1 MRLGI
6 PISRPGQCHACR
18 VIIIFDRVEI
28 RRFRGTGRN
37 SISTAWADVNVLL
50 GANDVGKTSVLEAL
64 FLLTGFANPTV
75 PVRIQQWRRL
85 PIDRFEYFEALF
97 HQIDPDQPIEL
108 VAHSDGAIVRRTLRI
123 SAPYTE
129 LEVDPEAPA
138 SAGGGDGRSRTSAK
152 AAGPA
157 GGQSSSSLLSA
168 RRRLLRY
175 DVTLQPRDGDTASYS
190 ATLRRREDGFQVKQ
204 SAEPADEATISAR
217 YMTPA
222 VDYDGA
228 AIGDLIVRKEVGRL
242 VQFLK
247 EVNPRIRDVAASG
260 DLVYLDI
267 GLDRMVPLNLFGS
280 GMVRAASILSHCM
293 LANER
298 LLFLDELE
306 NGLHHAAVR
315 PLLEALLVL
324 SREQDMQVFVT
335 THSVAVLRSLLDVLG
350 CDGFASHR
358 STTHCYTLKRDRE
371 GRVRPYRYEHA
382 QFEHCVRHGIE
393 IR

>member
-1 MRLGI
+1 MPSHPHL
-6 PISRPGQCHACR
+6 
-18 VIIIFDRVEI
+18 DRVEI
-28 RRFRGTGRN
+28 RRFRGLSELDLDGLGRF
-37 SISTAWADVNVLL
+37 NVLL

-64 FLLTGFANPTV
+64 FLLTGFGNLSLPLH
-75 PVRIQQWRRL
+75 IQRWRSL
-85 PIDRFEYFEALF
+85 PIDRFEHFEALF

-108 VAHSDGAIVRRTLRI
+108 VAHSDGPFVRRTLQI

-129 LEVDPEAPA
+129 MELDPDAPA
-138 SAGGGDGRSRTSAK
+138 SAGGGNGGTRTSDSV
-152 AAGPA
+152 GPA
-157 GGQSSSSLLSA
+157 GGQSSSLVSG

-175 DVTLQPRDGDTASYS
+175 DVTLQPHDGEAASFS
-190 ATLRRREDGFQVKQ
+190 SMLRLQGDGFHVKQ
-204 SAEPADEATISAR
+204 TGEPAGEATISAR
-217 YMTPA
+217 YMTPR
-222 VDYDGA
+222 VGYDGT
-228 AIGDLIVRKEVGRL
+228 AIGDLIVRKEVARL

-247 EVNPRIRDVAASG
+247 VVNPRIRDVAASG

-280 GMVRAASILSHCM
+280 GMVRAASVLSHCM
-293 LANER
+293 LGNER

-315 PLLEALLVL
+315 PFLEALLVL
-324 SREQDMQVFVT
+324 SRDQDMQVFVT
-335 THSVAVLRSLLDVLG
+335 THSVAVLQSLLDVLG
-350 CDGFASHR
+350 CDDFASYR

>member
-1 MRLGI
+1 M
-6 PISRPGQCHACR
+6 PGHQHL
-18 VIIIFDRVEI
+18 DRVEI
-28 RRFRGTGRN
+28 RRFRGLSELDLDGLGRF
-37 SISTAWADVNVLL
+37 NVLL

-64 FLLTGFANPTV
+64 FLLTGSANLTV

-85 PIDRFEYFEALF
+85 PVDRFEHFEALF

-108 VAHSDGAIVRRTLRI
+108 VADSGGAIVRRTLRI

-129 LEVDPEAPA
+129 LEVDPEAPG
-138 SAGGGDGRSRTSAK
+138 SAGGGNGRSGASASV
-152 AAGPA
+152 GPA
-157 GGQSSSSLLSA
+157 GGQSSSLLSA
-168 RRRLLRY
+168 RRRFLRY
-175 DVTLQPRDGDTASYS
+175 DVTLQPREGDAVSYS
-190 ATLRRREDGFQVKQ
+190 AMLHRRADGFQVKQ
-204 SAEPADEATISAR
+204 SAEPAEEATIAAR
-217 YMTPA
+217 YMTPG

-247 EVNPRIRDVAASG
+247 EVNPRVRSVAASG

-280 GMVRAASILSHCM
+280 GMVRAASVLSHCM

-315 PLLEALLVL
+315 PLLQALLVL
-324 SREQDMQVFVT
+324 SHEQDMQVFVT
-335 THSVAVLRSLLDVLG
+335 THSVAVLQSLLDVLG
-350 CDGFASHR
+350 CDGFAPHR

-371 GRVRPYRYEHA
+371 GRVRPYRYKYA

>member
-1 MRLGI
+1 MPSHHHL
-6 PISRPGQCHACR
+6 
-18 VIIIFDRVEI
+18 DRVEI
-28 RRFRGTGRN
+28 RRFRGLSQLDLDGLGRF
-37 SISTAWADVNVLL
+37 NVLL

-64 FLLTGFANPTV
+64 FLLTGFANLTV

-85 PIDRFEYFEALF
+85 PIDRFEHFEALF

-108 VAHSDGAIVRRTLRI
+108 VAHSGGAIVRRTLRI

-138 SAGGGDGRSRTSAK
+138 SAGGGDGRSRTSASV
-152 AAGPA
+152 GPA

-168 RRRLLRY
+168 RRRHLRY
-175 DVTLQPRDGDTASYS
+175 DVTVQPRDGDAASYS
-190 ATLRRREDGFQVKQ
+190 AMLRRREDGFQVKQ

-280 GMVRAASILSHCM
+280 GMVRAASVLSHCM
-293 LANER
+293 LGNER

-315 PLLEALLVL
+315 PFLEALLVL
-324 SREQDMQVFVT
+324 SRDQDMQVFVT
-335 THSVAVLRSLLDVLG
+335 THSLAVLQSLLDVLG

-371 GRVRPYRYEHA
+371 GRVRPYRYEYA